1 MTEIRFA
8 VWAPDEAT
16 FWASWQ
22 QAGIVD
28 AERNVMPEYRNGF
41 AISDQTSQG
50 WTPTLDTGQVDGD
63 GNPIMEPVPGW
74 HANVIVYSPLAA
86 EMMYGLNQTDE
97 DGDLLDVFDRTWATH
112 IFQLT
117 YQDADP
123 VTKFPAG
130 YRSSQGVTY
139 CDARDIKTPTNVII

>member
-28 AERNVMPEYRNGF
+28 AERNVMPEYSNGF

-50 WTPTLDTGQVDGD
+50 WRPVDAD
-63 GNPIMEPVPGW
+63 GIPVPGW
-74 HANVIVYSPLAA
+74 HANVLVYGDLAA
-86 EMMYGLNQTDE
+86 EMIYGLRQTDE
-97 DGDLLDVFDRTWATH
+97 YGVPLDVFDRTWATH

-123 VTKFPAG
+123 ETKFPAG